1 MSETLTDT
9 YILVPNTAIN
19 YAKCVVRRVSSFV
32 TEAFSVEV
40 KQVEPVDLDDG
51 DGEVALG
58 TERRV
63 VERGARLRLAV
74 GQGRVEVNAGSV
86 AEKKNIKK
94 NDFDD
99 LSGQVHLKLPHA
111 HDHSNMRNPEKCVST
126 LNP

>member
-1 MSETLTDT
+1 MVS
-9 YILVPNTAIN
+9 
-19 YAKCVVRRVSSFV
+19 RVSSFV

-74 GQGRVEVNAGSV
+74 GQGRVEVNAGAV
-86 AEKKNIKK
+86 ALKKE
-94 NDFDD
+94 
-99 LSGQVHLKLPHA
+99 H
-111 HDHSNMRNPEKCVST
+111 
-126 LNP
+126 